1 MEITRKINEIITIL
15 LMNQKHMHVKLTR
28 CTKCGKEYH
37 EGVKNF
43 CSNACYES
51 DLQERIKEACGDDTT
66 HTKKLS

>member
-1 MEITRKINEIITIL
+1 MPRLLKNPKQTIVE
-15 LMNQKHMHVKLTR
+15 NLTR

-37 EGVKNF
+37 VGVKNF

-51 DLQERIKEACGDDTT
+51 DLQERIKNACGDDIT

>member
-1 MEITRKINEIITIL
+1 
-15 LMNQKHMHVKLTR
+15 MNQKHMHVKLTR